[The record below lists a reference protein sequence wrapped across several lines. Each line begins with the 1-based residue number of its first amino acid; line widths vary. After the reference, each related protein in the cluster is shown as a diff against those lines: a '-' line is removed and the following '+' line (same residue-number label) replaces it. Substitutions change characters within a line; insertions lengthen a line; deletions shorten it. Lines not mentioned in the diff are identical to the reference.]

1 MVFYAP
7 STTGMSAT
15 TTGQE
20 SSTCWSSTIHWRRKS
35 SIYHLR
41 NNQQLLLHIKNRPG
55 SPCAFRIHH
64 LTKWLL
70 SAVSK
75 NFF

>member
-41 NNQQLLLHIKNRPG
+41 NNQ
-55 SPCAFRIHH
+55 
-64 LTKWLL
+64 
-70 SAVSK
+70 
-75 NFF
+75 